1 MSEFGVEIRDPES
14 KSTYLNQMEKCETFF
29 SFATDMTLKS
39 TKPMIDIVIARAKGT
54 LSSTV
59 EEKAK
64 WIFNK
69 LKGSP
74 PKTLPDLLREY
85 NLPPGLFPQNIT
97 CYEFDETK
105 ARLIVYLPSPCE
117 VSFKDSYVIRYAN
130 RVKAI
135 LLRGKLTGIEGMKT
149 KVLVWVKVTCVA
161 VESSK
166 SDKVWFTAGVK
177 KSRSKDAYLV
187 ASNGVRIEDF

>member
-1 MSEFGVEIRDPES
+1 
-14 KSTYLNQMEKCETFF
+14 MEKALTKVG
-29 SFATDMTLKS
+29 SLKVGS
-39 TKPMIDIVIARAKGT
+39 LWISKKAKEELSNISEEITT

-85 NLPPGLFPQNIT
+85 NLSPGLFPQNIT

-117 VSFKDSYVIRYAN
+117 VSFKDSSVIRYAN

-166 SDKVWFTAGVK
+166 SDKIWFTAGVK